1 MGRGRDSAKALA
13 ALVLGAC
20 AATGAPPAGV
30 DPQLGCSMPLQ
41 PPPSAALAWPEPL
54 PPAAADVP
62 TLFKGLIVGSWTP
75 DAPGD
80 FEQAWVDE
88 AGLRSV
94 KGGEQAS
101 RRVWR
106 GFATAEPAVPV
117 SHLAPE
123 RDGEAVAYLY
133 SLLMRATLPAD
144 QQLDAAAVLHVRH
157 RGRLRAWFDGRQVL
171 DAPAPPGDGWGEA
184 RVPVT
189 LTGAYDVLLLK
200 CGSGSAAFG
209 TSPDVE
215 VRVSAADGSAL
226 PGVTWNSMRPG
237 GIPTDL

>member
-1 MGRGRDSAKALA
+1 MDRGRASATALA
-13 ALVLGAC
+13 ALLLGAC
-20 AATGAPPAGV
+20 AATGSAPAGAE
-30 DPQLGCSMPLQ
+30 PHLGYDLPLQ
-41 PPPSAALAWPEPL
+41 PPPAPLAWPDPL
-54 PPAAADVP
+54 PPAAEDVP
-62 TLFKGLIVGSWTP
+62 TLFKGLIVGRWTP

-94 KGGEQAS
+94 MGGEHAA

-106 GFATAEPAVPV
+106 GFATSAPAVPV
-117 SHLAPE
+117 EHLAPARE
-123 RDGEAVAYLY
+123 GESVAYLY
-133 SLLMRATLPAD
+133 SLLMRATLPED
-144 QQLDAAAVLHVRH
+144 QRRDAAGVLHVRH
-157 RGRLRAWFDGRQVL
+157 RGRLRAWYDGRRVL
-171 DAPAPPGDGWGEA
+171 DAPAPAGGGWGEA

-200 CGSGSAAFG
+200 CGSGSPDFG
-209 TSPDVE
+209 PSPDVE

-237 GIPTDL
+237 SLPTDL